1 MWWEA
6 ACALADLTTQP
17 RRVVVVQA
25 HKLIV
30 YGQNLRGAFQQQAR
44 RPQPAI
50 VNYLKNVYITLSKV
64 KAAAA
69 GGNHLVYVQ
78 CGWSALRCPQLPQAH
93 QSALVSPRIDR
104 VLAMNSLEYVAHV
117 FEDLLG
123 KFRETFWM
131 NEPSGMGRSQSRIQP
146 PFVGFSPSI

>member
-6 ACALADLTTQP
+6 ACALAVLTTQP
-17 RRVVVVQA
+17 RRAVVVQA

-44 RPQPAI
+44 RPQPTI

-78 CGWSALRCPQLPQAH
+78 CGWST
-93 QSALVSPRIDR
+93 
-104 VLAMNSLEYVAHV
+104 LAVRNC
-117 FEDLLG
+117 LG
-123 KFRETFWM
+123 LTKVHLCRPELIESW
-131 NEPSGMGRSQSRIQP
+131 P
-146 PFVGFSPSI
+146 